1 MHRLFYFLAVMAFA
15 ALGAEESKEKPNP
28 LLSLDRLY
36 GKPEFSAKSYGVK
49 WLEAG
54 QGYVRLEK
62 SKATKEARDIVRV
75 DPATG
80 KREILVAAKAL
91 IPEGKKKPLAVSGYT
106 FTKDLAKVLIYTNTR
121 RVWRVHSRGDYW
133 VLDRAS
139 GKLHQLGG
147 KEAPEAPE
155 ATLMFAKFS
164 PADSN
169 RVAYV
174 RDKNVYVE
182 DLATGRI
189 EVLTKRSRDTVI
201 NGTFDWVYEEE
212 LGLRDGFR
220 WSPDGKRIAYWQ
232 MDEEGVKEM
241 HMINNVPGNY
251 PQVVT
256 FRYPKVGE
264 TNARARVGVV
274 SADGGETTWVRVEG
288 DPRNHYIAR
297 MDWADN
303 SKELLLQRL
312 NRLQNRNAVM
322 IADAATGKARTVYT
336 DRDEAW
342 IEVRFGFTDWVEDQ
356 FTYVSE
362 RAGWRQLYLVS
373 RAGEAKKL
381 TRGNFDII
389 RMLKLDAAN
398 GIAYFTASPKNATER
413 YLYRINLDGTG
424 LKRLSPA
431 KQRGSHSYSISSDA
445 KWAVHTFS
453 SIHSPPVTQLIKLS
467 THEPVRTLE
476 DNVALRKKVAALAQP
491 KREFFQINIGDGV
504 KVDAYAVLP
513 PNLDC
518 SKKYPLFLYVYGE
531 PAGQTTVNRWSG
543 PGGMW
548 HWMLAQQ
555 GYVVMSID
563 NRGTTAPRGNA
574 WRKSIYRQVGILAS
588 KDQAA
593 AVRQVLKDRPYL
605 DADRVGVWGWS
616 GGGSMTLNALFRYPE
631 LYHAGISIAP
641 VPNQLLYDTIYQERY
656 MGLPDDNKEGYKNG
670 SPITF
675 AKNLKGKLQLIHGTA
690 DDNVHYQGMAKLV
703 DTLVAHNKPFEMLA
717 YPNRSHSIREGK
729 GTTLHLRTAMTEFL
743 RRNLPPGPR

>member
-147 KEAPEAPE
+147 KEAPE

-322 IADAATGKARTVYT
+322 IADASTGKARTVYT

-373 RAGEAKKL
+373 RAGEAKKV

-491 KREFFQINIGDGV
+491 KREFFQIDIGDGV

>member
-147 KEAPEAPE
+147 KEAPE

-373 RAGEAKKL
+373 RAGEAKKV

-491 KREFFQINIGDGV
+491 KREFFQIDIGNGV

>member
-1 MHRLFYFLAVMAFA
+1 MHRLQIIAFA
-15 ALGAEESKEKPNP
+15 LVTIAAGADVQKIPEP
-28 LLSLDRLY
+28 LLSLNRIY
-36 GKPEFSAKSYGVK
+36 EKKEFTTKSYTVK
-49 WLEAG
+49 WLGAG
-54 QGYVRLEK
+54 QGYARLEK
-62 SKATKEARDIVRV
+62 SKATKDARDIVRV

-80 KREILVAAKAL
+80 EKEILVAAKAL
-91 IPEGKKKPLAVSGYT
+91 IPVGKKKPLAVSGYT
-106 FTKDLAKVLIYTNTR
+106 FTKDLKKVLIYTNTR

-139 GKLHQLGG
+139 GKLQQLGG
-147 KEAPEAPE
+147 DEARE

-164 PADSN
+164 PTDNN

-174 RDKNVYVE
+174 RERNVYVE
-182 DLATGRI
+182 NLATGK
-189 EVLTKRSRDTVI
+189 VTALTKRVKRTVI

-220 WSPDGKRIAYWQ
+220 WSPDGKSIAYWQ
-232 MDEEGVKEM
+232 LDEDSVKEM
-241 HMINNVPGNY
+241 TMLNHVPGNY
-251 PQVVT
+251 PQIIQ

-264 TNARARVGVV
+264 TNSRCRIGVV
-274 SADGGETTWVRVEG
+274 PAAGGETTWVQVEG
-288 DPRNHYIAR
+288 DSREHYLAR
-297 MDWADN
+297 MEWADN
-303 SKELLLQRL
+303 SEQLLIQRL
-312 NRLQNRNAVM
+312 NRLQNRNTVLLAE
-322 IADAATGKARTVYT
+322 AATGKSRAVYT
-336 DRDEAW
+336 DKDDAW
-342 IEVRFGFTDWVEDQ
+342 IEVRFGFTDWVGDRL
-356 FTYVSE
+356 TYVSE
-362 RAGWRQLYLVS
+362 REGWRQLYLVS
-373 RAGEAKKL
+373 RDGEAKKV
-381 TRGNFDII
+381 TRGKYDIV
-389 RMLKLDAAN
+389 RMLKLDAEN
-398 GIAYFTASPKNATER
+398 DYAYFMTSPKNATER
-413 YLYRINLDGTG
+413 YLYRIGLDGKG

-431 KQRGSHSYSISSDA
+431 KQRGSHSYSISPDA

-453 SIHSPPVTQLIKLS
+453 NIQSPPVTQLIKLPS
-467 THEPVRTLE
+467 HETVRVFE
-476 DNVALRKKVAALAQP
+476 DNKALRAKVKTLTQP
-491 KREFFQINIGDGV
+491 KREFFKIDIGGGV

-513 PNLDC
+513 PKLDR
-518 SKKYPLFLYVYGE
+518 SKKYPLFIYVYGE

-616 GGGSMTLNALFRYPE
+616 GGGSMTLNALFRYPD
-631 LYHAGISIAP
+631 LYHTGISIAP
-641 VPNQLLYDTIYQERY
+641 VPDQRLYDTIYQERY
-656 MGLPDDNKEGYKNG
+656 MGLPQDNADGYKNG

-690 DDNVHYQGMAKLV
+690 DDNVHYQGLAKLV
-703 DTLVAHNKPFEMLA
+703 DALVAHGKQFEMLA

-729 GTTLHLRTAMTEFL
+729 GTTLHLRTAMTDFL
-743 RRNLPPGPR
+743 RRNL

>member
-15 ALGAEESKEKPNP
+15 ALGAEELKEKPNP

-62 SKATKEARDIVRV
+62 SKAIKEARDIVRV

-80 KREILVAAKAL
+80 NREVLVAAKAL
-91 IPEGKKKPLAVSGYT
+91 IPEGEKKPLAVSGYT

-133 VLDRAS
+133 VLDRTS

-147 KEAPEAPE
+147 KEASE

-164 PADSN
+164 PTNSN

-182 DLATGRI
+182 DLPTGRI

-264 TNARARVGVV
+264 TNAHARVGVV
-274 SADGGETTWVRVEG
+274 SADGGETTWVQMEG

-322 IADAATGKARTVYT
+322 IADAATGKAHTVYT

-373 RAGEAKKL
+373 RAGEARKV
-381 TRGNFDII
+381 TRGKFDII
-389 RMLKLDAAN
+389 HMLKLDAAN

-413 YLYRINLDGTG
+413 YLYRINLDGTE

-491 KREFFQINIGDGV
+491 KREFFQIDIGDGV

-513 PNLDC
+513 PNLDR

-563 NRGTTAPRGNA
+563 NRGTIAPRGNA

-588 KDQAA
+588 KDQAV

-605 DADRVGVWGWS
+605 DAGRVGVWGWS
-616 GGGSMTLNALFRYPE
+616 GGGSMTLNALFRYPD

>member
-15 ALGAEESKEKPNP
+15 ALGAEKSKEKPNP

-91 IPEGKKKPLAVSGYT
+91 IPEGEKKPLAVSGYT

-147 KEAPEAPE
+147 KEASE

-164 PADSN
+164 PANSN
-169 RVAYV
+169 HVAYV

-182 DLATGRI
+182 DLPTGRI

-264 TNARARVGVV
+264 TNAHARVGVV
-274 SADGGETTWVRVEG
+274 SADGGETTWVQMEG

-322 IADAATGKARTVYT
+322 IADAATGKAYTVYT

-373 RAGEAKKL
+373 RAGEAKKV
-381 TRGNFDII
+381 TRGKFDII

-413 YLYRINLDGTG
+413 YLYRINLDGTE

-476 DNVALRKKVAALAQP
+476 DNVALRKKLAALAQP
-491 KREFFQINIGDGV
+491 KREFFQIDIGDGV

-513 PNLDC
+513 PKLDR

-616 GGGSMTLNALFRYPE
+616 GGGSMTLNALFRYPD

>member
-1 MHRLFYFLAVMAFA
+1 
-15 ALGAEESKEKPNP
+15 
-28 LLSLDRLY
+28 
-36 GKPEFSAKSYGVK
+36 
-49 WLEAG
+49 
-54 QGYVRLEK
+54 
-62 SKATKEARDIVRV
+62 
-75 DPATG
+75 
-80 KREILVAAKAL
+80 
-91 IPEGKKKPLAVSGYT
+91 
-106 FTKDLAKVLIYTNTR
+106 
-121 RVWRVHSRGDYW
+121 
-133 VLDRAS
+133 
-139 GKLHQLGG
+139 
-147 KEAPEAPE
+147 
-155 ATLMFAKFS
+155 MFAKFS

-189 EVLTKRSRDTVI
+189 EVLTKRSHDTVI

-232 MDEEGVKEM
+232 MNEEGVKEM

-274 SADGGETTWVRVEG
+274 SADGGETTWVQVEG

-322 IADAATGKARTVYT
+322 IADAATGKAHTVYT

-373 RAGEAKKL
+373 RSGEAKEV
-381 TRGNFDII
+381 TRGKFDII
-389 RMLKLDAAN
+389 RILKLDGAN
-398 GIAYFTASPKNATER
+398 GLAYFIASPKNATER
-413 YLYRINLDGTG
+413 YLYCIDLDGKG

-431 KQRGSHSYSISSDA
+431 KQRGSHSYNISPDA

-453 SIHSPPVTQLIKLS
+453 SIQSPPVTQLIKLPA
-467 THEPVRTLE
+467 HEQVRTLE
-476 DNVALRKKVAALAQP
+476 DNAALRAKVKTLAEP
-491 KREFFQINIGDGV
+491 KREFFKIDIGDGV
-504 KVDAYAVLP
+504 QVDAYAVLP
-513 PNLDC
+513 PKLDR
-518 SKKYPLFLYVYGE
+518 SKKYPLFIYVYGE

-605 DADRVGVWGWS
+605 DSDRVGVWGWS
-616 GGGSMTLNALFRYPE
+616 GGGSMTLNALFRYPD

-743 RRNLPPGPR
+743 RRNLPPGPQ

>member
-15 ALGAEESKEKPNP
+15 ALGAEESKEKLNP

-91 IPEGKKKPLAVSGYT
+91 IPEGEKKPLAVSGYT

-133 VLDRAS
+133 VLDRTS

-147 KEAPEAPE
+147 KEASE

-164 PADSN
+164 PTNSN

-182 DLATGRI
+182 DLPTGRI

-274 SADGGETTWVRVEG
+274 SADGGETTWVQVEG

-322 IADAATGKARTVYT
+322 IADAATGKAHTVYT

-342 IEVRFGFTDWVEDQ
+342 IEVRFGFTGWVEDQ

-373 RAGEAKKL
+373 RAGEAKKV
-381 TRGNFDII
+381 TRGKFDII

-476 DNVALRKKVAALAQP
+476 DNVTLRKKLAALAQP
-491 KREFFQINIGDGV
+491 KREFFQIDIGDGV

-513 PNLDC
+513 PNLDR

-588 KDQAA
+588 KDQAV

-616 GGGSMTLNALFRYPE
+616 GGGSMTLNALFRYPD

>member
-1 MHRLFYFLAVMAFA
+1 
-15 ALGAEESKEKPNP
+15 
-28 LLSLDRLY
+28 
-36 GKPEFSAKSYGVK
+36 
-49 WLEAG
+49 
-54 QGYVRLEK
+54 
-62 SKATKEARDIVRV
+62 
-75 DPATG
+75 
-80 KREILVAAKAL
+80 
-91 IPEGKKKPLAVSGYT
+91 
-106 FTKDLAKVLIYTNTR
+106 LAKVLIYTNTR

-147 KEAPEAPE
+147 KEASE

-373 RAGEAKKL
+373 RAGEAKKV

-431 KQRGSHSYSISSDA
+431 KQRGSHSYSISPDA

-453 SIHSPPVTQLIKLS
+453 SIQSPPVTQLIKLPA
-467 THEPVRTLE
+467 HEPVRTLE
-476 DNVALRKKVAALAQP
+476 DNAALRAKVKTLAEP
-491 KREFFQINIGDGV
+491 KREFFKIDIGDGV
-504 KVDAYAVLP
+504 QVDAYAVLP
-513 PNLDC
+513 PKLDR
-518 SKKYPLFLYVYGE
+518 SKKYPLFIYVYGE

-605 DADRVGVWGWS
+605 DSDRVGVWGWS
-616 GGGSMTLNALFRYPE
+616 GGGSMTLNALFRYPD

-743 RRNLPPGPR
+743 RRNLPPGPQ

>member
-1 MHRLFYFLAVMAFA
+1 M
-15 ALGAEESKEKPNP
+15 
-28 LLSLDRLY
+28 
-36 GKPEFSAKSYGVK
+36 
-49 WLEAG
+49 
-54 QGYVRLEK
+54 
-62 SKATKEARDIVRV
+62 RV

-147 KEAPEAPE
+147 KEVSE

-274 SADGGETTWVRVEG
+274 SADGGETTWVQVEG

-322 IADAATGKARTVYT
+322 IADATTGKARTVYT

-362 RAGWRQLYLVS
+362 RAGWRQLYLVP
-373 RAGEAKKL
+373 RAGEAKKV

-467 THEPVRTLE
+467 THEPVRMLE

-491 KREFFQINIGDGV
+491 KREFFQIDIGDGV

-513 PNLDC
+513 PNLDR

-743 RRNLPPGPR
+743 WRNLPPGPQ

>member
-15 ALGAEESKEKPNP
+15 ALGAEESKEKPKP

-62 SKATKEARDIVRV
+62 SKAIKEARDIVRV

-80 KREILVAAKAL
+80 NREVLVAAKAL
-91 IPEGKKKPLAVSGYT
+91 IPEGEKKPLAVSGYT

-133 VLDRAS
+133 VLDRTS

-147 KEAPEAPE
+147 KEASE

-164 PADSN
+164 PANSN
-169 RVAYV
+169 HVAYV

-182 DLATGRI
+182 DLPTGRI

-264 TNARARVGVV
+264 TNAHARVGVV
-274 SADGGETTWVRVEG
+274 SADGGETTWVQMEG

-322 IADAATGKARTVYT
+322 IADAATGKAYTVYT

-373 RAGEAKKL
+373 RAGEAKKV
-381 TRGNFDII
+381 TRGKFDII

-398 GIAYFTASPKNATER
+398 GIVYFTASPKNATER
-413 YLYRINLDGTG
+413 YLYRINLDGTE

-476 DNVALRKKVAALAQP
+476 DNVTLRKKLAALAQP
-491 KREFFQINIGDGV
+491 KREFFQIDIGDGV

-513 PNLDC
+513 PKLDR

-588 KDQAA
+588 KDQAV

-616 GGGSMTLNALFRYPE
+616 GGGSMTLNALFRYPD

-717 YPNRSHSIREGK
+717 YPNRSHFIREGK

-743 RRNLPPGPR
+743 QRNLPPGPR

>member
-15 ALGAEESKEKPNP
+15 ALGSEESKEKPNP

-80 KREILVAAKAL
+80 KREILVAAKVL
-91 IPEGKKKPLAVSGYT
+91 IPAGKKKPLAVSGYT

-147 KEAPEAPE
+147 KEASE

-174 RDKNVYVE
+174 REKNVYVE

-373 RAGEAKKL
+373 RAGEAKKV

-431 KQRGSHSYSISSDA
+431 KQRGSHSYSISPDA

-453 SIHSPPVTQLIKLS
+453 SIQSPPVTQLIKLS
-467 THEPVRTLE
+467 AHEPVRTLE
-476 DNVALRKKVAALAQP
+476 DNAALRAKVKTLAEP
-491 KREFFQINIGDGV
+491 KREFFKIDIGDGV
-504 KVDAYAVLP
+504 QVDAYAVLP
-513 PNLDC
+513 PKLDR
-518 SKKYPLFLYVYGE
+518 SKKYPLFIYVYGE

-605 DADRVGVWGWS
+605 DSDRVGVWGWS
-616 GGGSMTLNALFRYPE
+616 GGGSMTLNALFRYPD

>member
-15 ALGAEESKEKPNP
+15 ALGSEESKEKPNP

-91 IPEGKKKPLAVSGYT
+91 IPAGKKKPLAVSGYT

-147 KEAPEAPE
+147 KEASE

-164 PADSN
+164 PVDSN

-373 RAGEAKKL
+373 RSGEAKEV
-381 TRGNFDII
+381 TRGKFDII

-398 GIAYFTASPKNATER
+398 GLAYFITSPKNATER
-413 YLYRINLDGTG
+413 YLYRINLDGKG

-431 KQRGSHSYSISSDA
+431 KQRGSHSYSISPDA

-453 SIHSPPVTQLIKLS
+453 SIQSPPVTQLIKLP
-467 THEPVRTLE
+467 THEQVRTLE
-476 DNVALRKKVAALAQP
+476 DNAALRAKVKTLAEP
-491 KREFFQINIGDGV
+491 KREFFKIDIGDGV
-504 KVDAYAVLP
+504 QVDAYAVLP
-513 PNLDC
+513 PKLDR
-518 SKKYPLFLYVYGE
+518 SKKYPLFIYVYGE

-616 GGGSMTLNALFRYPE
+616 GGGSMTLNALFRFPD

>member
-147 KEAPEAPE
+147 KEASE

-373 RAGEAKKL
+373 RAGEAKKV

-491 KREFFQINIGDGV
+491 KREFFQIDIGDGV

-703 DTLVAHNKPFEMLA
+703 DTLVAHNKQFEMLA

>member
-15 ALGAEESKEKPNP
+15 ALVAEESKEKHNP

-36 GKPEFSAKSYGVK
+36 GKSEFSAKSYGVK

-91 IPEGKKKPLAVSGYT
+91 IPEGEKKPLVVSGYT

-133 VLDRAS
+133 VLDRTS

-147 KEAPEAPE
+147 KEASE

-164 PADSN
+164 PTNSN

-182 DLATGRI
+182 DLPTGRI

-274 SADGGETTWVRVEG
+274 SADGGETTWVQMEG

-322 IADAATGKARTVYT
+322 IADAATGKAHTVYT

-373 RAGEAKKL
+373 RAGEAKRV
-381 TRGNFDII
+381 TRVKFDII

-476 DNVALRKKVAALAQP
+476 DNVTLRKKLAALAQP
-491 KREFFQINIGDGV
+491 KREFFQIDIGDGV

-513 PNLDC
+513 PNLDR

-588 KDQAA
+588 KDQAV

-616 GGGSMTLNALFRYPE
+616 GGGSMTLNALFRYPD

-703 DTLVAHNKPFEMLA
+703 DMLVAHNKPFEMLA

-743 RRNLPPGPR
+743 QRNLPPGPR

>member
-15 ALGAEESKEKPNP
+15 ALGSEESKEKPNP

-91 IPEGKKKPLAVSGYT
+91 IPAGKKKPLAVSGYT

-147 KEAPEAPE
+147 KEASE

-373 RAGEAKKL
+373 RSGEAKEV
-381 TRGNFDII
+381 TRGKFDII

-398 GIAYFTASPKNATER
+398 GLAYFITSPKNATER
-413 YLYRINLDGTG
+413 YLYRINLDGKG

-431 KQRGSHSYSISSDA
+431 KQRGSHSYSISPDA

-453 SIHSPPVTQLIKLS
+453 SIQSPPVTQLIKLP
-467 THEPVRTLE
+467 THEQVRTLE
-476 DNVALRKKVAALAQP
+476 DNAALRAKVKTLAEP
-491 KREFFQINIGDGV
+491 KREFFKIDIGDGV
-504 KVDAYAVLP
+504 QVDAYAVLP
-513 PNLDC
+513 PKLDR
-518 SKKYPLFLYVYGE
+518 SKKYPLFIYVYGE

-616 GGGSMTLNALFRYPE
+616 GGGSMTLNALFRFPD

-743 RRNLPPGPR
+743 RRNLPPGPQ

>member
-1 MHRLFYFLAVMAFA
+1 MHRLFYFLAVMVFA
-15 ALGAEESKEKPNP
+15 ALGAEETKEKSSP
-28 LLSLDRLY
+28 LLSQDRLY

-54 QGYVRLEK
+54 QGCVRLEK
-62 SKATKEARDIVRV
+62 SKATQEARDIVRV

-147 KEAPEAPE
+147 KEAPE

-373 RAGEAKKL
+373 RAGEAKKV

-413 YLYRINLDGTG
+413 YLYRINLNGKG

-431 KQRGSHSYSISSDA
+431 KQRGSHRYSISSDA

-491 KREFFQINIGDGV
+491 KREFFQIDIGDGV

-656 MGLPDDNKEGYKNG
+656 MGLPDDNKEGYENG

-703 DTLVAHNKPFEMLA
+703 DTLVSHNKSFEMLA
-717 YPNRSHSIREGK
+717 YPNRSHSIREGE
-729 GTTLHLRTAMTEFL
+729 GTTLPFRTAMTDFF

>member
-1 MHRLFYFLAVMAFA
+1 
-15 ALGAEESKEKPNP
+15 LGSEESKEKPNP

-80 KREILVAAKAL
+80 KREILVAAKVL
-91 IPEGKKKPLAVSGYT
+91 IPAGKKKPLAVSGYT

-147 KEAPEAPE
+147 KEASE

-373 RAGEAKKL
+373 RSGEAKEV
-381 TRGNFDII
+381 TRGKFDII

-398 GIAYFTASPKNATER
+398 GLAYFITSPKNATER
-413 YLYRINLDGTG
+413 YLYRINLDGKG

-431 KQRGSHSYSISSDA
+431 KQRGSHSYSISPDA

-453 SIHSPPVTQLIKLS
+453 SIQSPPVTQLIKLP
-467 THEPVRTLE
+467 THEQVRTLE
-476 DNVALRKKVAALAQP
+476 DNAALRAKVKTLAEP
-491 KREFFQINIGDGV
+491 KREFFKIDIGDGV
-504 KVDAYAVLP
+504 QVDAYAVLP
-513 PNLDC
+513 PKLDR
-518 SKKYPLFLYVYGE
+518 SKKYPLFIYVYGE

-616 GGGSMTLNALFRYPE
+616 GGGSMTLNALFRFPD

>member
-28 LLSLDRLY
+28 LVSLDRLY

-147 KEAPEAPE
+147 KEAPE

-373 RAGEAKKL
+373 RAGEAKKV

-431 KQRGSHSYSISSDA
+431 KQRGSHSYSISYDA

-491 KREFFQINIGDGV
+491 KREFFQIDIGDGV

>member
-1 MHRLFYFLAVMAFA
+1 MHRLFYFLAVMVFV
-15 ALGAEESKEKPNP
+15 ALGVEESKEKPNP
-28 LLSLDRLY
+28 LLSLERLY

-62 SKATKEARDIVRV
+62 SKATKDARDIVRV

-91 IPEGKKKPLAVSGYT
+91 IPAGEKKPLAVSGYT

-139 GKLHQLGG
+139 GKLRQLGG
-147 KEAPEAPE
+147 KEASE

-164 PADSN
+164 PTNSN
-169 RVAYV
+169 QVAYV
-174 RDKNVYVE
+174 RAKNVYVE

-373 RAGEAKKL
+373 RAGEAKKV

-389 RMLKLDAAN
+389 RMLNLDAAN

-431 KQRGSHSYSISSDA
+431 KQRGSHSYSISPDA

-453 SIHSPPVTQLIKLS
+453 SIQSPPVTQLIKLPA
-467 THEPVRTLE
+467 HEPVRTLE
-476 DNVALRKKVAALAQP
+476 DNAALRAKVKTLAEP
-491 KREFFQINIGDGV
+491 KREFFKIDIGDGV
-504 KVDAYAVLP
+504 QVDAYTVLP
-513 PNLDC
+513 PKLDR
-518 SKKYPLFLYVYGE
+518 SKKYPLFIYVYGE

-605 DADRVGVWGWS
+605 DSDRVGVWGWS
-616 GGGSMTLNALFRYPE
+616 GGGSMTLNALFRYPD

-743 RRNLPPGPR
+743 RRNLPPGPQ

>member
-1 MHRLFYFLAVMAFA
+1 MHRLQIIAFA
-15 ALGAEESKEKPNP
+15 LVTIAAGADVQKIPEP
-28 LLSLDRLY
+28 LLSLNRIY
-36 GKPEFSAKSYGVK
+36 EKKEFTTKSYTVK
-49 WLEAG
+49 WLGAG
-54 QGYVRLEK
+54 QGYARLEK
-62 SKATKEARDIVRV
+62 SKATKDARDIVRV

-80 KREILVAAKAL
+80 EKEILVAAKAL
-91 IPEGKKKPLAVSGYT
+91 IPVGKKKPLAVSGYT
-106 FTKDLAKVLIYTNTR
+106 FTKDLKKVLIYTNTR

-133 VLDRAS
+133 VHDRAS
-139 GKLHQLGG
+139 GKLQKLGG
-147 KEAPEAPE
+147 EEAKE

-164 PADSN
+164 PADNN

-174 RDKNVYVE
+174 RERNVYVE
-182 DLATGRI
+182 NLATGK
-189 EVLTKRSRDTVI
+189 VTALTKRVKRTVI

-220 WSPDGKRIAYWQ
+220 WSPDGKSIAYWQ
-232 MDEEGVKEM
+232 LDEDSVKEM
-241 HMINNVPGNY
+241 TMLNHVPGNY
-251 PQVVT
+251 PQIIQ

-264 TNARARVGVV
+264 TNSRCRIGVV
-274 SADGGETTWVRVEG
+274 PAAGGETTWVQVEG
-288 DPRNHYIAR
+288 DSREHYLAR
-297 MDWADN
+297 MEWADN
-303 SKELLLQRL
+303 SEQLLIQRL
-312 NRLQNRNAVM
+312 NRLQNRNTVLLAE
-322 IADAATGKARTVYT
+322 AATGKSRAVYT
-336 DRDEAW
+336 DKDDAW
-342 IEVRFGFTDWVEDQ
+342 IEVRFGFTDWVGDR

-362 RAGWRQLYLVS
+362 REGWRQLYLVS
-373 RAGEAKKL
+373 RDGEAKKV
-381 TRGNFDII
+381 TRGKYDIV
-389 RMLKLDAAN
+389 RMLKLDAEN
-398 GIAYFTASPKNATER
+398 DYAYFMTSPKNATER
-413 YLYRINLDGTG
+413 YLYRIGLDGKG

-431 KQRGSHSYSISSDA
+431 KQRGSHSYSISQDA

-453 SIHSPPVTQLIKLS
+453 NIQSPPVTQLIKLPS
-467 THEPVRTLE
+467 HETVRVFE
-476 DNVALRKKVAALAQP
+476 DNKALRAKVKTLTQP
-491 KREFFQINIGDGV
+491 KREFFKIDIGGGV

-513 PNLDC
+513 PKLDR
-518 SKKYPLFLYVYGE
+518 SKKYPLFIYVYGE

-616 GGGSMTLNALFRYPE
+616 GGGSMTLNALFRYPD
-631 LYHAGISIAP
+631 LYHTGISIAP
-641 VPNQLLYDTIYQERY
+641 VPDQRLYDTIYQERY
-656 MGLPDDNKEGYKNG
+656 MGLPQDNADGYKNG

-690 DDNVHYQGMAKLV
+690 DDNVHYQGLAKLV
-703 DTLVAHNKPFEMLA
+703 DALVAHGKQFEMLA

-729 GTTLHLRTAMTEFL
+729 GTTLHLRTAMTDFL
-743 RRNLPPGPR
+743 RRNLPPGPQ

>member
-15 ALGAEESKEKPNP
+15 ALGAEESKEKSNP

-62 SKATKEARDIVRV
+62 SKGTKEARDIVRV

-91 IPEGKKKPLAVSGYT
+91 ILEGEKKPLVVSGYT

-139 GKLHQLGG
+139 GKLNQLGG
-147 KEAPEAPE
+147 KEASE

-189 EVLTKRSRDTVI
+189 GVLTKRSRDTVI

-274 SADGGETTWVRVEG
+274 SADGGETTWVQVEG

-322 IADAATGKARTVYT
+322 IADAATGKAHTVYT

-362 RAGWRQLYLVS
+362 CAGWRQLYLVS
-373 RAGEAKKL
+373 RSGEAKKV
-381 TRGNFDII
+381 TRGKFDII

-431 KQRGSHSYSISSDA
+431 KQRGSHSYSISPDA

-491 KREFFQINIGDGV
+491 KREFFQIDIGDGV

-513 PNLDC
+513 PNLDR

-588 KDQAA
+588 KDQAS

-605 DADRVGVWGWS
+605 DAGRVGVWGWS

-656 MGLPDDNKEGYKNG
+656 MGLPDNNKEGYKNG

-703 DTLVAHNKPFEMLA
+703 DTLVAHNKSFEMLA

-743 RRNLPPGPR
+743 WRNLPPGPQ

>member
-147 KEAPEAPE
+147 KEAPE

-373 RAGEAKKL
+373 RAGEAKKV

-491 KREFFQINIGDGV
+491 KREFFQIDIGDGV

-743 RRNLPPGPR
+743 RRNLPPGPQ

>member
-1 MHRLFYFLAVMAFA
+1 MHRLFYFLAVMVFA
-15 ALGAEESKEKPNP
+15 ALGSEESKEKPNP

-91 IPEGKKKPLAVSGYT
+91 IPAGKKKPLAVSGYT

-147 KEAPEAPE
+147 KEASE

-373 RAGEAKKL
+373 RSGEAKEV
-381 TRGNFDII
+381 TRGKFDII

-398 GIAYFTASPKNATER
+398 GLAYFITSPKNATER
-413 YLYRINLDGTG
+413 YLYRINLDGKG
-424 LKRLSPA
+424 LKRLSPD
-431 KQRGSHSYSISSDA
+431 KQRGSHSYSISPDA

-453 SIHSPPVTQLIKLS
+453 SIQSPPVTQLIKLP
-467 THEPVRTLE
+467 THEQVRTLE
-476 DNVALRKKVAALAQP
+476 DNAALRAKVKTLAEP
-491 KREFFQINIGDGV
+491 KREFFKIDIGDGV
-504 KVDAYAVLP
+504 QVDAYAVLP
-513 PNLDC
+513 PKLDR
-518 SKKYPLFLYVYGE
+518 SKKYPLFIYVYGE

-616 GGGSMTLNALFRYPE
+616 GGGSMTLNALFRFPD

>member
-147 KEAPEAPE
+147 KEAPE

-373 RAGEAKKL
+373 RVGEAKKV
-381 TRGNFDII
+381 TRGKFDII

-491 KREFFQINIGDGV
+491 KREFFQIDIGDGV

>member
-1 MHRLFYFLAVMAFA
+1 MAFA

-106 FTKDLAKVLIYTNTR
+106 FTKDLEKVLIYTNTR

-147 KEAPEAPE
+147 KEASE

-232 MDEEGVKEM
+232 MNEEGVKEM

-274 SADGGETTWVRVEG
+274 SADGGETTWVQVEG

-322 IADAATGKARTVYT
+322 IVDAATGKARTVYT

-373 RAGEAKKL
+373 RSGEAKEV
-381 TRGNFDII
+381 TRGKFDII
-389 RMLKLDAAN
+389 RILKLDGAN
-398 GIAYFTASPKNATER
+398 GLAYFIASPKNATER
-413 YLYRINLDGTG
+413 YLYCIDLDGKG

-431 KQRGSHSYSISSDA
+431 KQRGSHSYNISPDA

-453 SIHSPPVTQLIKLS
+453 SIQSPPVTQLIKLPA
-467 THEPVRTLE
+467 HEPVRTLE
-476 DNVALRKKVAALAQP
+476 DNAALRAKVKTLAEP
-491 KREFFQINIGDGV
+491 KREFFKIDIGDGV
-504 KVDAYAVLP
+504 QVDAYAVLP
-513 PNLDC
+513 PKLDR
-518 SKKYPLFLYVYGE
+518 SKKYPLFIYVYGE

-605 DADRVGVWGWS
+605 DSDRVGVWGWS
-616 GGGSMTLNALFRYPE
+616 GGGSMTLNALFRYPD

-743 RRNLPPGPR
+743 RRNLPPGPQ

>member
-80 KREILVAAKAL
+80 KREILVAAKVL
-91 IPEGKKKPLAVSGYT
+91 IPAGKKKPLAVSGYT

-147 KEAPEAPE
+147 KEASE

-373 RAGEAKKL
+373 RSGEAKEV
-381 TRGNFDII
+381 TRGKFDII

-398 GIAYFTASPKNATER
+398 GLAYFITSPKNATER
-413 YLYRINLDGTG
+413 YLYRINLDGKG

-431 KQRGSHSYSISSDA
+431 KQRGSHSYSISPDA

-453 SIHSPPVTQLIKLS
+453 SIQSPPVTQLIKLP
-467 THEPVRTLE
+467 THEQVRTLE
-476 DNVALRKKVAALAQP
+476 DNAALRAKVKTLAEP
-491 KREFFQINIGDGV
+491 KREFFKIDIGDGV
-504 KVDAYAVLP
+504 QVDAYAVLP
-513 PNLDC
+513 PKLDR
-518 SKKYPLFLYVYGE
+518 SKKYPLFIYVYGE

-616 GGGSMTLNALFRYPE
+616 GGGSMTLNALFRFPD

>member
-1 MHRLFYFLAVMAFA
+1 MHRLFYFLAVMVFA
-15 ALGAEESKEKPNP
+15 ALGSEESKEKPNP

-91 IPEGKKKPLAVSGYT
+91 IPAGKKKPLAVSGYT

-147 KEAPEAPE
+147 KEASE

-164 PADSN
+164 PVDSN

-373 RAGEAKKL
+373 RSGEAKEV
-381 TRGNFDII
+381 TRGKFDII

-398 GIAYFTASPKNATER
+398 GLAYFITSPKNATER
-413 YLYRINLDGTG
+413 YLYRINLDGKG

-431 KQRGSHSYSISSDA
+431 KQRGSHSYSISPDA

-453 SIHSPPVTQLIKLS
+453 SIQSPPVTQLIKLP
-467 THEPVRTLE
+467 THEQVRTLE
-476 DNVALRKKVAALAQP
+476 DNAALRAKVKNLAEP
-491 KREFFQINIGDGV
+491 KREFFKIDIGDGV
-504 KVDAYAVLP
+504 QVDAYAVLP
-513 PNLDC
+513 PKLDR
-518 SKKYPLFLYVYGE
+518 SKKYPLFIYVYGE

-616 GGGSMTLNALFRYPE
+616 GGGSMTLNALFRFPD

>member
-1 MHRLFYFLAVMAFA
+1 MHRLIIFMAA
-15 ALGAEESKEKPNP
+15 IAMTTLSAEDSKEKPNP
-28 LLSLDRLY
+28 LLSLERLY
-36 GKPEFSAKSYGVK
+36 GKPEFSAKGYGVK
-49 WLEAG
+49 WLGAG
-54 QGYVRLEK
+54 QGYARLEK
-62 SKATKEARDIVRV
+62 SKATKDARDIVRV

-80 KREILVAAKAL
+80 EKEILVAAKAL
-91 IPEGKKKPLAVSGYT
+91 IPAGKKKPLAVSGYT
-106 FTKDLAKVLIYTNTR
+106 FTKDLKKVLIYTNTR

-139 GKLHQLGG
+139 GKLQQLGG
-147 KEAPEAPE
+147 EEAKE

-164 PADSN
+164 PEDNN

-174 RDKNVYVE
+174 RERNVYVE
-182 DLATGRI
+182 NLDTGK
-189 EVLTKRSRDTVI
+189 VTALTKRVKRTVI

-220 WSPDGKRIAYWQ
+220 WSPDGKSIAYWQ
-232 MDEEGVKEM
+232 LDEDSVKEM
-241 HMINNVPGNY
+241 TMLNHVPGNY
-251 PQVVT
+251 PQVIQ

-264 TNARARVGVV
+264 TNSRCRIGVV
-274 SADGGETTWVRVEG
+274 PVAGGETTWVQVAG
-288 DPRNHYIAR
+288 DSREHYLAR
-297 MDWADN
+297 MEWADN
-303 SKELLLQRL
+303 SEQLLIQRL
-312 NRLQNRNAVM
+312 NRLQNRNTVLLAE
-322 IADAATGKARTVYT
+322 AATGKSRAVYT
-336 DRDEAW
+336 DKDDAW
-342 IEVRFGFTDWVEDQ
+342 IEVRFGFTDWVNDR

-362 RAGWRQLYLVS
+362 REGWRQLYLVS
-373 RAGEAKKL
+373 RDGEAKKV
-381 TRGNFDII
+381 TRGKYDIV
-389 RMLKLDAAN
+389 RMLKVDAEN
-398 GIAYFTASPKNATER
+398 DCAYFMASPKNATER
-413 YLYRINLDGTG
+413 YLYRIGLDGKG

-431 KQRGSHSYSISSDA
+431 KQRGSHSYSISQDA

-453 SIHSPPVTQLIKLS
+453 NIQSPPVTQLIKLPS
-467 THEPVRTLE
+467 HETVRVFE
-476 DNVALRKKVAALAQP
+476 DNKALRAKVKTLAQP
-491 KREFFQINIGDGV
+491 KREFFKIDIGGGV

-513 PNLDC
+513 PKLDR
-518 SKKYPLFLYVYGE
+518 SKKYPLFIYVYGE

-616 GGGSMTLNALFRYPE
+616 GGGSMTLNALFRYPD

-641 VPNQLLYDTIYQERY
+641 VPDQRLYDTIYQERY
-656 MGLPDDNKEGYKNG
+656 MGLPQDNADGYKNG

-690 DDNVHYQGMAKLV
+690 DDNVHYQGLAKLV
-703 DTLVAHNKPFEMLA
+703 DALVAHGKQFEMLA

-729 GTTLHLRTAMTEFL
+729 GTTLHLRTAMTRFL
-743 RRNLPPGPR
+743 HRHLPAGPR

>member
-15 ALGAEESKEKPNP
+15 ALGAEESKEKLNP

-91 IPEGKKKPLAVSGYT
+91 IPEGEKKPLAVSGYT

-133 VLDRAS
+133 VLDRTS

-147 KEAPEAPE
+147 KEASE

-164 PADSN
+164 PTNSN

-182 DLATGRI
+182 DLPTGRI

-274 SADGGETTWVRVEG
+274 SADGGETTWMQMEG

-322 IADAATGKARTVYT
+322 IADAATGKAHTVYT

-342 IEVRFGFTDWVEDQ
+342 IEVRFGFTGWVEDQ

-373 RAGEAKKL
+373 RAGEAKKV
-381 TRGNFDII
+381 TRGKFDII

-476 DNVALRKKVAALAQP
+476 DNVTLRKKLAALAQP
-491 KREFFQINIGDGV
+491 KREFFQIDIGDGV

-513 PNLDC
+513 PNLDR

-588 KDQAA
+588 KDQAV

-616 GGGSMTLNALFRYPE
+616 GGGSMTLNALFRYPD

>member
-15 ALGAEESKEKPNP
+15 ALGVEESKEKPNP
-28 LLSLDRLY
+28 LLSLERLY

-62 SKATKEARDIVRV
+62 SKATKEGRDIVRV

-80 KREILVAAKAL
+80 NQEILVAAKAL
-91 IPEGKKKPLAVSGYT
+91 IPEGEKKPLAVSGYT

-139 GKLHQLGG
+139 GKLRQLGG
-147 KEAPEAPE
+147 KEASE

-182 DLATGRI
+182 DLATSRI

-373 RAGEAKKL
+373 RAGEAKKV

-431 KQRGSHSYSISSDA
+431 KQRGSHSYSISPDA

-453 SIHSPPVTQLIKLS
+453 SIQSPPVTQLIKLPA
-467 THEPVRTLE
+467 HEPVRTLE
-476 DNVALRKKVAALAQP
+476 DNAALRAKVKTLAEP
-491 KREFFQINIGDGV
+491 KREFFKIDIGDGV
-504 KVDAYAVLP
+504 QVDAYAVLP
-513 PNLDC
+513 PKLDR
-518 SKKYPLFLYVYGE
+518 SKKYPLFIYVYGE

-605 DADRVGVWGWS
+605 DSDRVGVWGWS
-616 GGGSMTLNALFRYPE
+616 GGGSMTLNALFRYPD

-743 RRNLPPGPR
+743 RRNLPPGPQ

>member
-1 MHRLFYFLAVMAFA
+1 MHRLFYFLAVMAFV
-15 ALGAEESKEKPNP
+15 ALGVEESKEKPNP
-28 LLSLDRLY
+28 LLSLERLY

-62 SKATKEARDIVRV
+62 SKATKDARDIVRV

-91 IPEGKKKPLAVSGYT
+91 IPAGEKKPLAVSGYT

-139 GKLHQLGG
+139 GKLRQLGG
-147 KEAPEAPE
+147 KEASE

-164 PADSN
+164 PTNSN
-169 RVAYV
+169 QVAYV
-174 RDKNVYVE
+174 RAKNVYVE

-241 HMINNVPGNY
+241 HMINNMLGNY

-373 RAGEAKKL
+373 RAGEAKKV

-389 RMLKLDAAN
+389 RMLNLDAAN

-431 KQRGSHSYSISSDA
+431 KQRGSHSYSISPDA

-453 SIHSPPVTQLIKLS
+453 SIQSPPVTQLIKLPA
-467 THEPVRTLE
+467 HEPVRTLE
-476 DNVALRKKVAALAQP
+476 DNAALRVKVKTLAEP
-491 KREFFQINIGDGV
+491 KREFFKIDIGDGV
-504 KVDAYAVLP
+504 QVDAYTVLP
-513 PNLDC
+513 PKLDR
-518 SKKYPLFLYVYGE
+518 SKKYPLFIYVYGE

-605 DADRVGVWGWS
+605 DSDRVGVWGWS
-616 GGGSMTLNALFRYPE
+616 GGGSMTLNALFRYPD

-743 RRNLPPGPR
+743 RRNLPPGPQ

>member
-15 ALGAEESKEKPNP
+15 ALGSEESKEKPNP

-80 KREILVAAKAL
+80 KREILVAAKVL
-91 IPEGKKKPLAVSGYT
+91 IPAGKKKPLAVSGYT

-147 KEAPEAPE
+147 KEASE

-241 HMINNVPGNY
+241 HMINNVQGNY

-373 RAGEAKKL
+373 RSGEAKEV
-381 TRGNFDII
+381 TRGKFDII

-398 GIAYFTASPKNATER
+398 GLAYFITSPKNATER
-413 YLYRINLDGTG
+413 YLYRINLDGKG

-431 KQRGSHSYSISSDA
+431 KQRGSHSYSISPDA

-453 SIHSPPVTQLIKLS
+453 SIQSPPVTQLIKLP
-467 THEPVRTLE
+467 THEQVRTLE
-476 DNVALRKKVAALAQP
+476 DNAALRAKVKTLAEP
-491 KREFFQINIGDGV
+491 KREFFKIDIGDGV
-504 KVDAYAVLP
+504 QVDAYAVLP
-513 PNLDC
+513 PKLDR
-518 SKKYPLFLYVYGE
+518 SKKYPLFIYVYGE

-616 GGGSMTLNALFRYPE
+616 GGGSMTLNALFRYPD

>member
-15 ALGAEESKEKPNP
+15 ALGAAESKEKPNP

-91 IPEGKKKPLAVSGYT
+91 IPEGEKKPLAVSGYT

-147 KEAPEAPE
+147 KEAPE

-373 RAGEAKKL
+373 RAGEAKKV
-381 TRGNFDII
+381 TRGKFDII

-491 KREFFQINIGDGV
+491 KREFFQIDIGDGV